1 MYNLSNLSNNKT
13 GDSML
18 ENIMSKD
25 IIWAKEDSS
34 IQEIA
39 DKMLTFGIG
48 FLPITNK
55 NKVVGVI
62 TDRDIATTVFKNTT
76 SLSHPIQDYIHKNI
90 ISCDKN
96 TNLIDVLHLMKK
108 EKVKRVLVTENKK
121 VVGIVSLS
129 DIIKNS
135 DETEEIISALKEIFA
150 LNRNTDK
157 YPTEIDEFYL

>member
-1 MYNLSNLSNNKT
+1 
-13 GDSML
+13 ML
-18 ENIMSKD
+18 ENIMSKE
-25 IIWAKEDSS
+25 IISASENAS
-34 IQEIA
+34 IQEVA
-39 DKMLTFGIG
+39 DKMLTFDVG

-62 TDRDIATTVFKNTT
+62 TDRDIATTVFKNAT

-96 TNLIDVLHLMKK
+96 TNIIDVLHLMKK
-108 EKVKRVLVTENKK
+108 EKVKRILVTENKK
-121 VVGIVSLS
+121 VVGILSLS

-135 DETEEIISALKEIFA
+135 KEEKEIIATLREIFT
-150 LNRNTDK
+150 LHRNTDK